1 MLGAM
6 PGTISRTSDVLD
18 VVGAAVARARPGAL
32 LAAKGVQGPLEGE
45 LGEALDGLPP
55 DLGAAAIALLTQM
68 VTSAGTR
75 HVAEKVEQIA
85 MAKIMKGVHW

>member
-1 MLGAM
+1 M
-6 PGTISRTSDVLD
+6 
-18 VVGAAVARARPGAL
+18 ARARPGAL

-45 LGEALDGLPP
+45 LGQALDALPP
-55 DLGAAAIALLTQM
+55 DLRAAAIALLSQM

-75 HVAEKVEQIA
+75 NVVSAENVEQIA